1 MSQTSINS
9 WLAFDIGGANIK
21 AADGRGW
28 FHSEPFAMW
37 QDWKRLPEV
46 IVHIKSLHPATHY
59 AVTMTGEIADC
70 FSDRREGVKHIVGSC
85 SLAAGENE
93 VVFYSVN
100 GTLLGADKAIHQ
112 PLQVAASNWHALARF
127 AGSLAPSRRSWLID
141 IGSTTTDI
149 VPLAYGQPIPQG
161 MTDWDR
167 LLCGELIYTG
177 MQRTPIPALVRSLPY
192 RGIMRPVVSECFS
205 TSLDAW
211 LLLGSLPENSKS
223 ITTADKR
230 PATRDAARIRMARS
244 MLLEPASFTFAD
256 AIEAATAI
264 TESQTLLIQDAM
276 RALIQTPLPEDQ
288 FVLSGQGE
296 FLARRVFDQMDWD
309 PPTVSLENILGAD
322 LSRVAPA
329 HAVAMIAQQMI

>member
-1 MSQTSINS
+1 MSPTSINS

-70 FSDRREGVKHIVGSC
+70 FSDRSEGVKHIVGSC

-93 VVFYSVN
+93 VVFYSVD

-177 MQRTPIPALVRSLPY
+177 MERTPIPALVRSLPH
-192 RGIMRPVVSECFS
+192 RGIMRPVASECFS

-223 ITTADKR
+223 ITTADKK

-276 RALIQTPLPEDQ
+276 RTLIQTPLPEDQ

-296 FLARRVFDQMDWD
+296 FLARRVFDLMDWN
-309 PPTVSLENILGAD
+309 PSTVSLENILGAD

-329 HAVAMIAQQMI
+329 HAVAMIAQQIV

>member
-1 MSQTSINS
+1 MSPPSINS

-93 VVFYSVN
+93 VVFYSVD

-167 LLCGELIYTG
+167 LLCGELSTG
-177 MQRTPIPALVRSLPY
+177 IERTPIPALVRSLPH
-192 RGIMRPVVSECFS
+192 RGITRPVASECFA
-205 TSLDAW
+205 TSGPGFSSAACATVTRLSQPTKSRPLVMQLVFVW
-211 LLLGSLPENSKS
+211 LVLCFLNQRHLPLQMRLKQQ
-223 ITTADKR
+223 R
-230 PATRDAARIRMARS
+230 QLPTRR
-244 MLLEPASFTFAD
+244 LCSFK
-256 AIEAATAI
+256 
-264 TESQTLLIQDAM
+264 M
-276 RALIQTPLPEDQ
+276 P
-288 FVLSGQGE
+288 
-296 FLARRVFDQMDWD
+296 
-309 PPTVSLENILGAD
+309 
-322 LSRVAPA
+322 
-329 HAVAMIAQQMI
+329 